1 MEDECS
7 QSIEVTVQAPGW
19 NATVTDIEPLCHKV
33 VAAALRDIEPRT
45 RERLEVSLL
54 LTDDATIRD
63 LNARWRGKDRPTNVL
78 SFPAMGEEET
88 GGDGPVLL
96 GDVVIALE
104 TTCAEASDEGL
115 AVETHLSHLLVH
127 GVLHLRGHDH
137 EDDHEA
143 AIMEARE
150 SQIMRELG
158 FPDPYAPRVLG
169 ETIGGA
175 SS

>member
-19 NATVTDIEPLCHKV
+19 NATVTDIEPLCHEV
-33 VAAALRDIEPRT
+33 VAAALRDIEPET

-54 LTDDATIRD
+54 LTDDATIRG

-78 SFPAMGEEET
+78 SFPAMGLEDAGEV
-88 GGDGPVLL
+88 GPVLL
-96 GDVVIALE
+96 GDVVVALE

-115 AVETHLSHLLVH
+115 AVEAHLAHLVVH

-137 EDDHEA
+137 ENDDEA
-143 AIMEARE
+143 TIMEARE
-150 SQIMRELG
+150 SRILKELG
-158 FPDPYAPRVLG
+158 FPDPHAPRALL
-169 ETIGGA
+169 EAFEGA
-175 SS
+175 PS